1 MLSCVFVCIG
11 LGALVVRRSLLPL
24 LQRHKAYF
32 GGGTVEVVLPDTPY
46 VVRWVL
52 TVCHLQ
58 VLPSRTA
65 AQIVAVTDMQC
76 TWSVV
81 SVFLCHGSCWA
92 VTTKAPLCCSDVRS
106 TTCCTFLLSA
116 AGCLLS
122 CRRHGA
128 AGLEDGTLPFTA
140 IAAARH
146 GFSQLQRL
154 GGLPAVCRHT
164 ACLTWH
170 LMVSL
175 VQLRHSNGQPVAVLY
190 CAPAVRQLLEGH
202 VAACEPAADADSDNT
217 SSRSSGTRTRAS
229 SSSSVPEPS
238 VLAVFQELQGPV
250 VCFNLLR
257 PSGSWVGHKEVG
269 KLAAIHSICLRTGG

>member
-1 MLSCVFVCIG
+1 MLTICYLS
-11 LGALVVRRSLLPL
+11 
-24 LQRHKAYF
+24 
-32 GGGTVEVVLPDTPY
+32 
-46 VVRWVL
+46 
-52 TVCHLQ
+52 
-58 VLPSRTA
+58 VLPSRRAA
-65 AQIVAVTDMQC
+65 AQIAAVTDMQSI
-76 TWSVV
+76 WSVV
-81 SVFLCHGSCWA
+81 SVVLYVMAVAGLSQPRHPCAAADVGS
-92 VTTKAPLCCSDVRS
+92 TMYR
-106 TTCCTFLLSA
+106 TFLISA

-154 GGLPAVCRHT
+154 GSLPAVCRHT

-202 VAACEPAADADSDNT
+202 VAACEPAAADADSDNT
-217 SSRSSGTRTRAS
+217 SSRSSRTRTRARSTS
-229 SSSSVPEPS
+229 SRVPERS

-257 PSGSWVGHKEVG
+257 PNGSWVGHKEVG